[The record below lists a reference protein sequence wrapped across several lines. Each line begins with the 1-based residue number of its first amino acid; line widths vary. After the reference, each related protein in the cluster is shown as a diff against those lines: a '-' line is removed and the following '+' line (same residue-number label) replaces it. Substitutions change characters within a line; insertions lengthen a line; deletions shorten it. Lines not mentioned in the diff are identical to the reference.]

1 MYTAGSQPPHCHRPI
16 PHSPLWNL
24 RDASWIFS
32 LKLKGPLTVYNAW
45 ATNISLCFCLATNFW
60 GVRLIF
66 THSPPG
72 ILKTPYRHSSTL
84 SYVWVGIYPESK
96 FPILQTNQNNH
107 PLPQL
112 LTLLLTSAIHWTVTC
127 ARNFSRQFCWMIS
140 WFKIFTYDLFLFLCI
155 WVFCCMYSC
164 VPCACLVPEECQI
177 P

>member
-1 MYTAGSQPPHCHRPI
+1 MHTAGSQLPHCHRPI
-16 PHSPLWNL
+16 PHSPLGNL

-45 ATNISLCFCLATNFW
+45 TTNISLCFCLATNLFTVHQAYW
-60 GVRLIF
+60 RLHIG
-66 THSPPG
+66 TAP
-72 ILKTPYRHSSTL
+72 TL
-84 SYVWVGIYPESK
+84 SYVWVGLYPESK

-127 ARNFSRQFCWMIS
+127 ARNFSRQFCWVIS
-140 WFKIFTYDLFLFLCI
+140 WFKIFIYDLFLFLCI